1 MHTGSSPGPQ
11 VNSTDIMS
19 LSNYSTVTVSIDVH
33 QDESNCITCTFLA
46 NSTSSSCVVIIS
58 EKAQLS
64 DPVYGLLSIMTYRF
78 NRTDDVAYGCLPE
91 TVNLEDHT
99 IAVFAFDNGR
109 IIFPPADLEIMQL
122 QSSSSTT
129 DSN

>member
-1 MHTGSSPGPQ
+1 MHTGSSSGPQ
-11 VNSTDIMS
+11 VSS
-19 LSNYSTVTVSIDVH
+19 TVSIDVH

-91 TVNLEDHT
+91 TVNLEDHS
-99 IAVFAFDNGR
+99 IAVFAFDNRR
-109 IIFPPADLEIMQL
+109 IICPPAEIML